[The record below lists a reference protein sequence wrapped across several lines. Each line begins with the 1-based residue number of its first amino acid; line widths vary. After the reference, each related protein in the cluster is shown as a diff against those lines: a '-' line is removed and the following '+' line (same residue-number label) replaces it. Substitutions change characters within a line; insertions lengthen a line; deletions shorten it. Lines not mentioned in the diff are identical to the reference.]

1 MTCERGLASGKCVN
15 TIHFVNGTR
24 TKAWERRRAAKR
36 ERILD
41 AARELVVEGGLDAL
55 TINGLARQLDY
66 SPGAL
71 YRYFRSKE
79 ALIVALQV
87 EAVETFRGL
96 LQERLRSLSEAPPLA
111 RILAVVEV
119 HRQLADVS
127 PADYRLVSA
136 TIADPRQLVHDAE
149 EQAASY
155 AAFAGLIQ
163 QVSQTLLDAEQAE
176 ELGPSDD
183 PAQRAVLLLASH
195 QGLLQLGKVS
205 RYAPDLLDPRRL
217 GDALVDG
224 LLTGWGADPS
234 QIPFTR
240 ALLRAPQDDDA

>member
-1 MTCERGLASGKCVN
+1 MN

-36 ERILD
+36 ERILN
-41 AARELVVEGGLDAL
+41 AARELLVAGGLDAL
-55 TINGLARQLDY
+55 TVNGLARRLDY

-96 LQERLRSLSEAPPLA
+96 LARRLAALADAPPLA
-111 RILAVVEV
+111 RVLAVVEV
-119 HRQLADVS
+119 HRALVEVS
-127 PADYRLVSA
+127 PADYWLVSA

-163 QVSQTLLDAEQAE
+163 QVSEALREAERAG
-176 ELGPSDD
+176 ELGGYDIT
-183 PAQRAVLLLASH
+183 
-195 QGLLQLGKVS
+195 GLGRVRDNS
-205 RYAPDLLDPRRL
+205 P
-217 GDALVDG
+217 
-224 LLTGWGADPS
+224 
-234 QIPFTR
+234 
-240 ALLRAPQDDDA
+240 

>member
-1 MTCERGLASGKCVN
+1 MACAWYVN
-15 TIHFVNGTR
+15 TIHFVTSTH
-24 TKAWERRRAAKR
+24 TKPWERRRAAKR
-36 ERILD
+36 ARILD

-55 TINGLARQLDY
+55 TINGLARLLDY

-87 EAVETFRGL
+87 AAVETFGEL
-96 LQERLRSLSEAPPLA
+96 LVARLESLSEAPPLA
-111 RILAVVEV
+111 RVLALVEV
-119 HRQLADVS
+119 HRQLAEVS

-136 TIADPRQLVHDAE
+136 TIADPRQLVHDAD

-163 QVSQTLLDAEQAE
+163 QVSLSLLEAERAG
-176 ELGPSDD
+176 ELSPSAD

-217 GDALVDG
+217 GDALVDA
-224 LLTGWGADPS
+224 LLSGWGADPA